1 MCACE
6 MASYLAACIHLN
18 GALWPWR
25 PHPDTDTSMSL
36 HTPEFLWSRFV
47 FPILSHAVLVMG
59 SHSLIFLFFADWSG
73 KWHSPLLLQ
82 PIQFKVKWCV
92 LCEMSFCTL
101 LLYSA
106 VIYSWP
112 VNVSKFCHSLPTSWG
127 LSLLRLSFIFHCVS
141 FVVNCSVKKKH
152 GGFIFKGYYIW
163 TNFRLIMG
171 PVVCSLVWTPCTLSF
186 FC

>member
-6 MASYLAACIHLN
+6 MASYLAACIHSN

-25 PHPDTDTSMSL
+25 PHPDTDTSMS
-36 HTPEFLWSRFV
+36 HQTPEFLRSRFV

-73 KWHSPLLLQ
+73 KWRSPLLLQ

-112 VNVSKFCHSLPTSWG
+112 VNVSKFCHSLPDILRSQSAWIIIYLPLCLILLWTAEG
-127 LSLLRLSFIFHCVS
+127 RRNTVEVSL
-141 FVVNCSVKKKH
+141 
-152 GGFIFKGYYIW
+152 KGIM
-163 TNFRLIMG
+163 FELISG
-171 PVVCSLVWTPCTLSF
+171 
-186 FC
+186 